1 MTLSNFSHLAGVIV
15 ISRIQKLVCYCT
27 VYCFVLLCIFKYKP
41 PGVYIRRGD
50 LTEGFLRYEFGGLY
64 LEGLIHGVAYFRNFK
79 VITTF
84 LRPKQPNRY
93 YVSLMQT
100 GFCPPAF
107 ITLGDSLS
115 PDKPE
120 TRAKYETVFL
130 CLNN

>member
-1 MTLSNFSHLAGVIV
+1 M
-15 ISRIQKLVCYCT
+15 
-27 VYCFVLLCIFKYKP
+27 
-41 PGVYIRRGD
+41 
-50 LTEGFLRYEFGGLY
+50 
-64 LEGLIHGVAYFRNFK
+64 
-79 VITTF
+79 VITTL
-84 LRPKQPNRY
+84 LRPKLSQYWY
-93 YVSLMQT
+93 YVSFMQA

>member
-1 MTLSNFSHLAGVIV
+1 MLLY
-15 ISRIQKLVCYCT
+15 RL
-27 VYCFVLLCIFKYKP
+27 LLCFTLYFQVQS
-41 PGVYIRRGD
+41 PGGLYS
-50 LTEGFLRYEFGGLY
+50 EGRFNGRFFALEFGGLY

-100 GFCPPAF
+100 GFCPPAS

>member
-1 MTLSNFSHLAGVIV
+1 MFYFVFEGNFQVQTPGG
-15 ISRIQKLVCYCT
+15 
-27 VYCFVLLCIFKYKP
+27 FVLWM
-41 PGVYIRRGD
+41 GD
-50 LTEGFLRYEFGGLY
+50 LTEGFLRYEFWGLY

-100 GFCPPAF
+100 GFCPPA
-107 ITLGDSLS
+107 S